1 MHKHDRMIDMNKNKT
16 KIYIRKKQSEPDSTY
31 FLKLVMYLIIGSQWV
46 RIESLPD
53 WSIPLPVGLLIGLYY
68 ASHEHFQMD
77 RKIEYALLLVATFI
91 SFWLPLGL
99 IIKV

>member
-1 MHKHDRMIDMNKNKT
+1 MNKNKT

>member
-1 MHKHDRMIDMNKNKT
+1 MAKKKKT
-16 KIYIRKKQSEPDSTY
+16 SKISKKQTEQDSAY

-53 WSIPLPVGLLIGLYY
+53 WSIPIPAGLFIGLWF
-68 ASHEHFQMD
+68 ASKDHFKMD
-77 RKIEYALLLVATFI
+77 RKIEYALLLVAMFV

-99 IIKV
+99 IISL

>member
-1 MHKHDRMIDMNKNKT
+1 MSK
-16 KIYIRKKQSEPDSTY
+16 RKKRTKDVVEPDSAY

-53 WSIPLPVGLLIGLYY
+53 WSIPIPVGLIIGLFF
-68 ASHEHFQMD
+68 AVHDHFKID
-77 RKIEYALLLVATFI
+77 RKIEYALLLVSTFV

-99 IIKV
+99 IISL